1 MVSRRLQPN
10 VIFSLEAA
18 AAAHLSHH
26 RAIEKHNFF
35 TLRTSSQNHLL
46 PCQKSLSSSIAMPK
60 APTKQ
65 RAKTAR
71 VSPTKPKGEYAKAIK
86 DSKDSKTRDPK
97 ASHLYTD
104 DNPSTTIHG
113 TGFKDKATALQTLEL
128 ISKRS
133 LIYQFQTVNT
143 LFNRAKHHP
152 SMKRRRKDA
161 AEGSDSTEGIRAAME
176 VFENWINLTYPAE
189 REKLRAGG
197 GFKPLLSKKCVEK
210 YLERISSSKA
220 VSKDAKNFA
229 QVYCSL
235 GKGKRLGNVLV
246 DDSKPKEPD
255 WRSHGTRVSTSWCR
269 RGRRL
274 RSRGS

>member
-1 MVSRRLQPN
+1 
-10 VIFSLEAA
+10 
-18 AAAHLSHH
+18 
-26 RAIEKHNFF
+26 
-35 TLRTSSQNHLL
+35 
-46 PCQKSLSSSIAMPK
+46 MPK

-65 RAKTAR
+65 RAKAAR
-71 VSPTKPKGEYAKAIK
+71 VSPTKPKVKAAK
-86 DSKDSKTRDPK
+86 DCKDSKTKDPE

-152 SMKRRRKDA
+152 SMKRKRKDA
-161 AEGSDSTEGIRAAME
+161 VEGGDSTEGIRAAME
-176 VFENWINLTYPAE
+176 VFENWINVTYPAE
-189 REKLRAGG
+189 REELRASG

-210 YLERISSSKA
+210 YLERIGSSKA
-220 VSKDAKNFA
+220 VSKDAKRFA
-229 QVYCSL
+229 HVYCSL

-255 WRSHGTRVSTSWCR
+255 WEMKRYEVLNKLVPKGKETAEPWKLSELWTDYNDVADSHLELIAWAWSPVGESK
-269 RGRRL
+269 L
-274 RSRGS
+274 P